1 MAGRAGRRGK
11 DTVGTVII
19 LCKIDVP
26 ESADLHKMILV
37 STCTLS
43 SPSLFLSPFLFL
55 SLFSLPTIFHL
66 FSHTL
71 ISFYSIYL
79 LSFHI
84 GYSSCVRVSV

>member
-11 DTVGTVII
+11 DTAGTVII

-43 SPSLFLSPFLFL
+43 SPFSL
-55 SLFSLPTIFHL
+55 SLSLPLTIFHL

-71 ISFYSIYL
+71 VSLYSIYL
-79 LSFHI
+79 LLFQL

>member
-11 DTVGTVII
+11 DTAGTVII
-19 LCKIDVP
+19 LCKTDVP

-43 SPSLFLSPFLFL
+43 SPFSL
-55 SLFSLPTIFHL
+55 SLSLPLTIFHSL
-66 FSHTL
+66 
-71 ISFYSIYL
+71 YSIYL
-79 LSFHI
+79 LLFQL